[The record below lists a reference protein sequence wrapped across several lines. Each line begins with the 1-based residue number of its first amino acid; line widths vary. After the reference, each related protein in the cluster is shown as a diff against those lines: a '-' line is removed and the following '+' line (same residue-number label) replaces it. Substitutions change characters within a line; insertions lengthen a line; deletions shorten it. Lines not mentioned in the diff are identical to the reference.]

1 MRKEKRIM
9 QKRRCVRRWFSLI
22 ELLIVIAILAV
33 LISLLLPA
41 LKKAR
46 DSASAMVC
54 LGNVRTYGFKYME
67 FIDTTDGVFQLMT
80 NKSEK
85 DYFFP
90 SNDRTAHACPL
101 DDIPRQ
107 LNSIW
112 GATPLLPI
120 SYAINGHLV
129 GYVKLDPQTGF
140 MSWVSESDFVP
151 LKIQQIRF
159 TSRTIL
165 FGEYTRS
172 TGSVWTPNPIN
183 TGIKYNLKYLYP
195 PHDTPPYMTSS
206 GSNPEWVKY
215 HHKMGHNFSILDGS
229 ARYMTYEIMKSGGW
243 ASWHK
248 DSYNLK
254 CFAPYDE

>member
-1 MRKEKRIM
+1 M

-140 MSWVSESDFVP
+140 MSWVSSESDFVP

-183 TGIKYNLKYLYP
+183 TGIKYNLKYLP
-195 PHDTPPYMTSS
+195 VCDENGIFHGFIAKAPIFA
-206 GSNPEWVKY
+206 KY
-215 HHKMGHNFSILDGS
+215 RKMVREANSF
-229 ARYMTYEIMKSGGW
+229 
-243 ASWHK
+243 
-248 DSYNLK
+248 
-254 CFAPYDE
+254 

>member
-1 MRKEKRIM
+1 M

-140 MSWVSESDFVP
+140 MSWVSSESDFVP
-151 LKIQQIRF
+151 PENTADPLHLPDDSLRRIYTLDRQCVDPESNQYGDQIQSEIPVPTPLHPPLYDLQRFQPGVGEIR
-159 TSRTIL
+159 S
-165 FGEYTRS
+165 
-172 TGSVWTPNPIN
+172 
-183 TGIKYNLKYLYP
+183 
-195 PHDTPPYMTSS
+195 
-206 GSNPEWVKY
+206 
-215 HHKMGHNFSILDGS
+215 
-229 ARYMTYEIMKSGGW
+229 
-243 ASWHK
+243 
-248 DSYNLK
+248 
-254 CFAPYDE
+254 

>member
-1 MRKEKRIM
+1 M

-107 LNSIW
+107 LN
-112 GATPLLPI
+112 L
-120 SYAINGHLV
+120 
-129 GYVKLDPQTGF
+129 
-140 MSWVSESDFVP
+140 
-151 LKIQQIRF
+151 
-159 TSRTIL
+159 
-165 FGEYTRS
+165 
-172 TGSVWTPNPIN
+172 
-183 TGIKYNLKYLYP
+183 
-195 PHDTPPYMTSS
+195 
-206 GSNPEWVKY
+206 
-215 HHKMGHNFSILDGS
+215 
-229 ARYMTYEIMKSGGW
+229 
-243 ASWHK
+243 
-248 DSYNLK
+248 
-254 CFAPYDE
+254 